1 MPAAPMTTS
10 MESLKRRTS
19 RQMKTSHTRNDN
31 KTGIISNQIVLWGDE
46 EGWESLRP
54 DECDALDEAGDFLV
68 PIDELLLSLL
78 LSFVFGFVCVF
89 LTGELRVLV

>member
-1 MPAAPMTTS
+1 

-19 RQMKTSHTRNDN
+19 RQIKTSHARNDN
-31 KTGIISNQIVLWGDE
+31 KTGIIRNQIVLWVEE

-54 DECDALDEAGDFLV
+54 DECDALDEVDDFLV

-78 LSFVFGFVCVF
+78 PSPVFGFACIF